1 MGCCTPTNKNMI
13 DFRFEKVDEFNKLK
27 SEIDEIISDPGH
39 KDRKNVNKLFELFNK
54 TASKINEY
62 EREVKKLKNKKAT
75 NKKVDD
81 NMMQGLINDIRQ
93 LREYNHTLN
102 DLIKKSDENDVI
114 YTETKPLNINEN
126 QIKTESEYNNI
137 DNEIE
142 IINKQKPNTT
152 RGMINNNEMRGLNI
166 NNKKFNLKKFI
177 ENDIR
182 KGNKGKYQSES
193 ENDFIIND
201 GEKTP
206 KEKEIIGDLKNSK
219 IHSISSSI
227 ENNSERDD
235 SIYYKK
241 SIRRNKR
248 SEVLNRKSYPNDQ
261 ENDNIINLILA
272 LENGQNVGVQ
282 AEKTQ
287 KFLVILEKLGENE
300 EDYTDIENLEL
311 YDENGEIT
319 EKVLNGDI
327 ISSFGFTDNQIIQIK
342 LKN

>member
-1 MGCCTPTNKNMI
+1 MI

-62 EREVKKLKNKKAT
+62 EREVKKLKNKRAT

-142 IINKQKPNTT
+142 NINKQKPNTT
-152 RGMINNNEMRGLNI
+152 RGMINNNEVRGLNI

-219 IHSISSSI
+219 IHSISSRI

-235 SIYYKK
+235 IIYYKK
-241 SIRRNKR
+241 SIRRNKK
-248 SEVLNRKSYPNDQ
+248 SDVFNRKSFPNDQ
-261 ENDNIINLILA
+261 DNDNIINLILA

>member
-62 EREVKKLKNKKAT
+62 EREVKKLKNKRAT

-142 IINKQKPNTT
+142 NINKQKPNTT
-152 RGMINNNEMRGLNI
+152 RGMINNNEVRGLNI

-241 SIRRNKR
+241 SIRRNKK
-248 SEVLNRKSYPNDQ
+248 SDVFNRKSFPNDQ
-261 ENDNIINLILA
+261 DNDNIINLILA